1 MKKVKYYFKV
11 LLKMDFK
18 ELFKTVSKVHKR
30 SGKSRIYIFFDIIK
44 CSIKFLA
51 GYTDYF
57 LFGFEDLTDKER
69 STYITRGVNNNYLRT
84 LNNSNYYKYFSNK
97 LLFNEKFKKFLGR
110 DYLDLSV
117 ASLKKFEEF
126 TKKHKV
132 FMAKPVGLSGG
143 YGILKVVIEDNTN
156 ISNLY
161 NELKKDGKTLVE
173 EYIRQHSKMNELC
186 PTSVNTLRIVTIRKN
201 NKTHIMM
208 RVIRIG
214 NGINPVDNFHSGG
227 MYAYFDESGKIINDA
242 MDREGRLF
250 KVHPT
255 TKVPFV
261 GFQIPYYKEAIE
273 MCIEASK
280 VIPEVAFV
288 GFDIAISENGPV
300 IVEGNELP
308 GYDVYQSR
316 IHNKDNRN
324 GLKPYFDK
332 VVYGSEENE

>member
-1 MKKVKYYFKV
+1 MLYGPSPLNKEDIEKLKLRFKFNDSILQLLNKKYKKELNFKKTFRKISK
-11 LLKMDFK
+11 LLKPSISNETI
-18 ELFKTVSKVHKR
+18 ELFYSDPKN
-30 SGKSRIYIFFDIIK
+30 FF
-44 CSIKFLA
+44 
-51 GYTDYF
+51 
-57 LFGFEDLTDKER
+57 ENNLT
-69 STYITRGVNNNYLRT
+69 L
-84 LNNSNYYKYFSNK
+84 LNN
-97 LLFNEKFKKFLGR
+97 
-110 DYLDLSV
+110 
-117 ASLKKFEEF
+117 
-126 TKKHKV
+126 
-132 FMAKPVGLSGG
+132 
-143 YGILKVVIEDNTN
+143 
-156 ISNLY
+156 
-161 NELKKDGKTLVE
+161 
-173 EYIRQHSKMNELC
+173 
-186 PTSVNTLRIVTIRKN
+186 TS
-201 NKTHIMM
+201 
-208 RVIRIG
+208 
-214 NGINPVDNFHSGG
+214 
-227 MYAYFDESGKIINDA
+227 YFDESGKIINDA

-332 VVYGSEENE
+332 VVYGSEEDE

>member
-1 MKKVKYYFKV
+1 
-11 LLKMDFK
+11 
-18 ELFKTVSKVHKR
+18 
-30 SGKSRIYIFFDIIK
+30 
-44 CSIKFLA
+44 
-51 GYTDYF
+51 
-57 LFGFEDLTDKER
+57 
-69 STYITRGVNNNYLRT
+69 
-84 LNNSNYYKYFSNK
+84 
-97 LLFNEKFKKFLGR
+97 
-110 DYLDLSV
+110 
-117 ASLKKFEEF
+117 
-126 TKKHKV
+126 
-132 FMAKPVGLSGG
+132 
-143 YGILKVVIEDNTN
+143 
-156 ISNLY
+156 
-161 NELKKDGKTLVE
+161 
-173 EYIRQHSKMNELC
+173 
-186 PTSVNTLRIVTIRKN
+186 
-201 NKTHIMM
+201 
-208 RVIRIG
+208 
-214 NGINPVDNFHSGG
+214 